1 VTARR
6 VCLVTTFYPPH
17 SFGGDGISI
26 QRIAQ
31 GLARR
36 GLDVTVV
43 YDADAYTVLTGDSR
57 RDMPMP
63 PDPAGVKVV
72 ALRSR
77 LPLVSTLLTHQLGRP
92 VVNRR
97 RLRAILDDGAFDA
110 VLFNNIS
117 LAGGPGVLAYG
128 GDAAKIYL
136 AHENWLVCPTHV
148 LWRHKREPCTGRQ
161 CIRCQLRYRRPPQL
175 WRHTGLLDRRL
186 DEVDVFVAFSDFSR
200 AKHREFGFTRDMI
213 VLPPFLPDPGD
224 QTPAAPTARPH
235 ERPYFLCVARLE
247 RIKGVE
253 DVVDAFR
260 TITTAD
266 LVIAG
271 DGPERAALARRA
283 QDNPRV
289 RFEGRVPSG
298 RLDAYYQHAIALIAP
313 SRGFETFG
321 LTLIEAFSH
330 GTPVLARRI
339 GTFSEIIERSGGGI
353 LFDSPADLS
362 AAAGAL
368 QRAPERRAAL
378 GAAGYDAYRR
388 CWSESAAVPQ
398 YLVTLNRA
406 LEQRRR
412 TRGSCAPS

>member
-1 VTARR
+1 MTARR
-6 VCLVTTFYPPH
+6 VCFVTTFYPPH

-57 RDMPMP
+57 RETPQP
-63 PDPAGVKVV
+63 PDPTGVRVV

-77 LPLVSTLLTHQLGRP
+77 LPLVSTLLTHQVGRP

-97 RLRAILDDGAFDA
+97 RLRAIFDDGAFDA
-110 VLFNNIS
+110 VFFNNIS
-117 LAGGPGVLAYG
+117 LIGGPGVLAYG
-128 GDAAKIYL
+128 GNAAKIYL

-175 WRHTGLLDRRL
+175 WRHTGLLDRHL
-186 DEVDVFVAFSDFSR
+186 DEVDVFVAFSAFSR
-200 AKHREFGFTRDMI
+200 AKHREFGFTREMI
-213 VLPPFLPDPGD
+213 VLPPFLPDPSD
-224 QTPAAPTARPH
+224 RTPAAPTARPH

-253 DVVDAFR
+253 DAIDAFGA
-260 TITTAD
+260 TASAD

-283 QDNPRV
+283 QHNPRV
-289 RFEGRVPSG
+289 RFVGRVPAA
-298 RLDAYYQHAIALIAP
+298 RLGVYYQHAIALVAP

-330 GTPVLARRI
+330 RTPVLARRI
-339 GTFSEIIERSGGGI
+339 GTFSEIVERSGGGI

-362 AAAGAL
+362 DAASTL
-368 QRAPERRAAL
+368 QRAPEQRAAL
-378 GAAGYDAYRR
+378 GAAGYDAYHRY
-388 CWSESAAVPQ
+388 WSESAAIPQ
-398 YLVTLNRA
+398 YLDTLTRA
-406 LEQRRR
+406 LEHHRR
-412 TRGSCAPS
+412 TRGSCTPS